1 MEDNFINTG
10 GVSLVNKFSNL
21 SEEEIKNKLTESKFK
36 IQKKSKKKFFSFKNL
51 FNIFCNNIIWIFYS
65 FINLY
70 NKKR

>member
-1 MEDNFINTG
+1 MEESILNAG
-10 GVSLVNKFSNL
+10 AVSLVNKFSNL

-51 FNIFCNNIIWIFYS
+51 FINICNNNIWIFYS
-65 FINLY
+65 FINLF